1 MKQQKE
7 RKYVSNENISP
18 PLFGN
23 KLLDAFTRTHI
34 SIPVGIFFIY
44 AAGLIYWTATT
55 TDLTALQIVVL
66 FFTGWLVFTFAEYH
80 IHKRFYH
87 MEPTSE
93 KRKELSY
100 KFHGV
105 HHDFPKDK
113 QRLAMPPIMSLII
126 GTTLLFLLKLILGK
140 YAFSFLAGFM
150 VGYACYL
157 IVHYIV
163 HIFRAP
169 NNFFKALWTNHAI
182 HHYQNEE
189 IMFGVSSPIW
199 DYVYGSLP
207 EDWKTR
213 KAKVEVD
220 K

>member
-23 KLLDAFTRTHI
+23 KYLDAFTRTHI
-34 SIPVGIFFIY
+34 AIPVSIFFIY
-44 AAGLIYWTATT
+44 AIGLIYWTAIA
-55 TDLTALQIVVL
+55 TDLNILQIISL
-66 FFTGWLVFTFAEYH
+66 FLGGWFVFTFVEYH
-80 IHKRFYH
+80 VHKRFYH

-113 QRLAMPPIMSLII
+113 QRLAMPPIMSIVI
-126 GTTLLFLLKLILGK
+126 GTVLLFILKLFLGK

-182 HHYQNEE
+182 HHYQNDE
-189 IMFGVSSPIW
+189 IMFGVSSPLW
-199 DYVYGSLP
+199 DYIYGSLP
-207 EDWKTR
+207 EDWKNN
-213 KAKVEVD
+213 KAKA
-220 K
+220 